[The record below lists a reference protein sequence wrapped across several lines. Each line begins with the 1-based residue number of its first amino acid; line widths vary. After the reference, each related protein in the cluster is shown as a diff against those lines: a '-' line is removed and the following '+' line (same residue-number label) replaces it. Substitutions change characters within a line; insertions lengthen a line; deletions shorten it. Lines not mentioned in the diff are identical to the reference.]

1 MQTEDLQAIDADS
14 QNATQ
19 EARSLYDRD
28 FMLWIETTTRLL
40 KEHKFTELD
49 LGNLIE
55 EVESMGRSNKSALR
69 SNLIVVLQHLL
80 KWKYQSEKLTNS
92 WKASMFE
99 HRLRLDED
107 FTDSPSL
114 KHYFA
119 EIFAKCYQ
127 NVRKLAAIETGLE
140 LETFPIESPFT
151 PEQVLD
157 SEFLP

>member
-1 MQTEDLQAIDADS
+1 MQTQDLQEIATNS

-19 EARSLYDRD
+19 DTPSLYDQD
-28 FMLWIETTTRLL
+28 FLLWIETTAHLL
-40 KEHKFTELD
+40 KEQRFTEID
-49 LGNLIE
+49 LENLIE

-69 SNLIVVLQHLL
+69 SNLVVVLLHLL
-80 KWKYQSEKLTNS
+80 KWKYQSEKRTNS
-92 WKASMFE
+92 WKASIFE

-114 KHYFA
+114 KRYFA

-127 NVRKLAAIETGLE
+127 NARKLAAIETDIE

-157 SEFLP
+157 PEFLP